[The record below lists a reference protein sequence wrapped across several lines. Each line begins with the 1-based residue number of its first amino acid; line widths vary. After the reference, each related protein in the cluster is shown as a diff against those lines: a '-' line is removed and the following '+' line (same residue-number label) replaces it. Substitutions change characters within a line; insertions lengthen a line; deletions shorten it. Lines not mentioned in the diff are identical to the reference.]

1 MSREELINLVQI
13 YFNGVDSKNINQ
25 IFSTLSKE
33 CKFSVETHEVVLV
46 GQERIRGM
54 FERLWSNHAAVQHDK
69 FHYVV
74 DMESG
79 NIATQ
84 FRVIN
89 THENGEKVYKS
100 NCNFFTVREA
110 LFETVAVYMAGENT
124 LDQVD

>member
-1 MSREELINLVQI
+1 MRREELINLVRI

-25 IFSTLSKE
+25 IFSTLSQE
-33 CKFSVETHEVVLV
+33 CKCSVETHEVELV

-74 DMESG
+74 DMETG

-110 LFETVAVYMAGENT
+110 VFETVAVYMAGENT
-124 LDQVD
+124 LDQAD

>member
-1 MSREELINLVQI
+1 MSRDELINLVQL

-33 CKFSVETHEVVLV
+33 CKFSVETHEVLLV

-74 DMESG
+74 DVESG
-79 NIATQ
+79 KIAAQ

-89 THENGEKVYKS
+89 THENGDKVYKS

-110 LFETVAVYMAGENT
+110 VFETVAVYMAGENT
-124 LDQVD
+124 LNQGD